1 MLIAS
6 PVRPSWFNLPPPHEP
21 SAPIHIAVMPES
33 TPTVADEDLTQNV
46 LPGHLAPGDV
56 VSPAWSQGRLSP
68 FDTALVERVTDEV
81 ITLFRP
87 YATSPSF
94 VYGREPSVIPLIGS
108 ERYQIRRSSTVHVF
122 RRWHNRVI

>member
-6 PVRPSWFNLPPPHEP
+6 LVRSSWFNLPAPEP
-21 SAPIHIAVMPES
+21 AAPIEATVMPEI
-33 TPTVADEDLTQNV
+33 TPTSADEGMTQHV
-46 LPGHLAPGDV
+46 LPGDLAPGDV
-56 VSPAWSQGRLSP
+56 VSPAWSEGRLSA

-94 VYGREPSVIPLIGS
+94 VHGRELSVIPLIGA

-122 RRWHNRVI
+122 RRWHNTVV

>member
-6 PVRPSWFNLPPPHEP
+6 PVRPSWFNLPSAEP
-21 SAPIHIAVMPES
+21 SASIHITVMPES
-33 TPTVADEDLTQNV
+33 TPPPADEGLTQKV
-46 LPGHLAPGDV
+46 LPGDLAPGDV
-56 VSPAWSQGRLSP
+56 VSPAWSQGRLSA

-94 VYGREPSVIPLIGS
+94 VYGREPSVIPLIGA

-122 RRWHNRVI
+122 RRWHNTVV

>member
-6 PVRPSWFNLPPPHEP
+6 PVRPSWFNLPPPPEP
-21 SAPIHIAVMPES
+21 PAPIHIAVMPES
-33 TPTVADEDLTQNV
+33 TPTLADEGLTQNV
-46 LPGHLAPGDV
+46 LPRDLAPGDV
-56 VSPAWSQGRLSP
+56 VSPAWSEGRLSA

-94 VYGREPSVIPLIGS
+94 VYGQEPSVLPLIGS
-108 ERYQIRRSSTVHVF
+108 ERHQ
-122 RRWHNRVI
+122 